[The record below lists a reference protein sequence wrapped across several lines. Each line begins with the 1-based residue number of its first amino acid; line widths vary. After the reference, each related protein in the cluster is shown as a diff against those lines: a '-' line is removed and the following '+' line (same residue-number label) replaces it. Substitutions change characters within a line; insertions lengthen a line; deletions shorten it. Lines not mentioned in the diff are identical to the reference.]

1 MIPTAEALYI
11 SMINKYGDDFH
22 PRDFAIEFAKL
33 HVKEALKQAWQN
45 ASATNKSKFQGDC
58 NPVVDDES
66 ILNAYPLTNIK

>member
-1 MIPTAEALYI
+1 MIPTAEEWLK
-11 SMINKYGDDFH
+11 INYEANAIN
-22 PRDFAIEFAKL
+22 PNILIEFAKL